1 MTTLAALFAQA
12 DAIPDWRT
20 DAEKQ
25 VLADAIA
32 AVHRDIEDL
41 VSDGLREA
49 IALDVDEEKKGDR
62 ANVQN

>member
-1 MTTLAALFAQA
+1 MPDLATLFAQA
-12 DAIPDWRT
+12 DAIPDHRT

-49 IALDVDEEKKGDR
+49 IALEADEREKGDR
-62 ANVQN
+62 A

>member
-1 MTTLAALFAQA
+1 MPDLAALFAQA
-12 DAIPDWRT
+12 DAIADWRT

-25 VLADAIA
+25 VLAEAIG

-49 IALDVDEEKKGDR
+49 IALEADEQKKGDR
-62 ANVQN
+62 V